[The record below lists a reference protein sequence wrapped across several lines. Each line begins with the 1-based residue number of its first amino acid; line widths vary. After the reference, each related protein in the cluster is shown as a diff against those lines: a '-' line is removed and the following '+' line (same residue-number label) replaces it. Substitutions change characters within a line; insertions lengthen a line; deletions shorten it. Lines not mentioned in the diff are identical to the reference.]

1 MDFDWSILRSGEQ
14 TIYRLRGLYEKYGYR
29 RFKMSKF
36 EAYDLYVRNKDF
48 LVSDRMITFTD
59 ARGVLMALKPDVTL
73 SILKNTREGEPGPR
87 KVYYNEAVYRT
98 GKGDETFQEI
108 MQTGLECIGDLD
120 LYHIYEVIALAV
132 GSLASIHPEY
142 ILNVSHLGLVSGFLE
157 AAGVD
162 PENYD
167 GVLAAV
173 RDKNMA
179 ALTAFCREKGLSG
192 TVLSLLFIF
201 AVLAAGLSF
210 IPRKGT
216 QTCAVAFGILTLI
229 LVPAFSMT
237 FTRFFT
243 RTIGTVLSGAR
254 QADITGELAL
264 ADKLLY
270 GGQGGDRISALLS
283 GMSFSSTPWMW
294 LLLIPAFG
302 LICGTVMVQNIELSS
317 ALSRGFLYAFVIALC
332 VLILYPYYVMFI
344 TAVRTPAETND
355 MHFLHMLPV
364 NWMWGNFG
372 DIVRRNVLTYLG
384 NSLLLSIGA
393 TVISLLCG
401 IPAAYAMARMKFRGR
416 RAFLGFVI
424 MSQMFSPVVL
434 LVGISRLMIGLK
446 LNDSVLGLM
455 LINAAFNQAFAIW
468 LLRGTFVSI
477 SSEMEQAACID
488 GCSVVGAL
496 IRVLLPMAAPGIV
509 TTLIFVFINSW
520 NEYTISTVLISTP
533 ARKPITVGITQFSSF
548 NMIEWHYLFASALL
562 ATIPV
567 VILFMFIEKHLVSG
581 LTSGGVKG

>member
-162 PENYD
+162 PEDYD

-192 TVLSLLFIF
+192 TVLSLLEKLVTTYGPMDKVLEELAPLCVGGKQTREAWEELRRLCDLLKANGLDSRVYLDFSVEGDMRYYSGIVF
-201 AVLAAGLSF
+201 RGFLKGLAAG
-210 IPRKGT
+210 
-216 QTCAVAFGILTLI
+216 
-229 LVPAFSMT
+229 
-237 FTRFFT
+237 
-243 RTIGTVLSGAR
+243 VLSGGQYDRMAEKMGKNCGAIGFAIYLNELERLGPAR
-254 QADITGELAL
+254 SDLDAD
-264 ADKLLY
+264 
-270 GGQGGDRISALLS
+270 
-283 GMSFSSTPWMW
+283 
-294 LLLIPAFG
+294 
-302 LICGTVMVQNIELSS
+302 
-317 ALSRGFLYAFVIALC
+317 
-332 VLILYPYYVMFI
+332 VLILYDEK
-344 TAVRTPAETND
+344 TELAELTRQAD
-355 MHFLHMLPV
+355 QLTGSGKRVL
-364 NWMWGNFG
+364 
-372 DIVRRNVLTYLG
+372 VRRAPEGVAAG
-384 NSLLLSIGA
+384 E
-393 TVISLLCG
+393 TV
-401 IPAAYAMARMKFRGR
+401 
-416 RAFLGFVI
+416 
-424 MSQMFSPVVL
+424 
-434 LVGISRLMIGLK
+434 
-446 LNDSVLGLM
+446 D
-455 LINAAFNQAFAIW
+455 
-468 LLRGTFVSI
+468 LRGGK
-477 SSEMEQAACID
+477 D
-488 GCSVVGAL
+488 RG
-496 IRVLLPMAAPGIV
+496 
-509 TTLIFVFINSW
+509 
-520 NEYTISTVLISTP
+520 
-533 ARKPITVGITQFSSF
+533 
-548 NMIEWHYLFASALL
+548 
-562 ATIPV
+562 
-567 VILFMFIEKHLVSG
+567 
-581 LTSGGVKG
+581 